1 MCWQIKQLYRWSPTG
16 KPVPARRSAFRHAG
30 VVPQNPTHL
39 RHLLAEQVLWQARGF
54 GGSSAGERNPPK
66 HGRSIAGRI
75 PIQSSAFLHSQGHAC
90 TPKCVTAR
98 RRGLLRRRM
107 NHIKEK
113 IMDIKLRAFIPTT
126 RGNIIPN
133 KTEITTRPQ
142 SSASREASLSGSTRG
157 L

>member
-1 MCWQIKQLYRWSPTG
+1 MEPYGQARACTQKCVS
-16 KPVPARRSAFRHAG
+16 ARRRGPQEPYPPTPLALTSASA
-30 VVPQNPTHL
+30 Q
-39 RHLLAEQVLWQARGF
+39 GF

-75 PIQSSAFLHSQGHAC
+75 PIRSSAFLHSQGRAC

-107 NHIKEK
+107 NQIKEK
-113 IMDIKLRAFIPTT
+113 IMDITWRSFIPKT

-133 KTEITTRPQ
+133 RTEITTRPQ
-142 SSASREASLSGSTRG
+142 SGAACEASLSGSTRG